1 MLLTLLRA
9 APERLG
15 ARIYTPSQRA
25 APVLCAGNCPPHTP
39 PVLTQHTP
47 QEVARHKKTI
57 KTMKSGLVPLPLLRV
72 CTLRSK
78 CTSMSPPF
86 LSGSRRR
93 IPLFLVSSTAFQMAC
108 AVLSF
113 ALSLSLSLFL
123 FPLSF
128 STPARDRHI
137 MPAGTARKIRIEPQ
151 QKGSR
156 IPPIQRNRTRGL
168 ASREMHVCSGGGRIT
183 PNSPRD

>member
-1 MLLTLLRA
+1 VLLTLLRA

-156 IPPIQRNRTRGL
+156 IPPIQRNRARGL
-168 ASREMHVCSGGGRIT
+168 ASREMHVCSGGSEL
-183 PNSPRD
+183 PLALPP